1 MLDIIVKEI
10 ETLLGNFG
18 LTNYEKQILL
28 DLYLHGPSK
37 ADDLA
42 KRLDMR
48 PSRAYEALDSL
59 FGKSFIEISDSRP
72 RIYTAKHPQEGIENY
87 IQTTKSD
94 FNERMSTINNNSASL
109 LDLIEPLYLKSHS
122 DILPGE
128 LISQFSSLAEAE
140 TYTQNLIRSAKKEI
154 LIFSHVFN
162 WFDMV
167 KEDLKQAIERG
178 CEVKVLIQ
186 TASNIDTKLDGMRNI
201 GVRVKTI
208 APRSIMSRG
217 TIVDDEFLLFV
228 IWASEED
235 TEGVK
240 RRIYRPQYSTNK
252 GVVDVFAGNFN
263 YLWVKN

>member
-1 MLDIIVKEI
+1 MKEI
-10 ETLLGNFG
+10 DTLLGNFG
-18 LTNYEKQILL
+18 LTNYEKQIILN
-28 DLYLHGPSK
+28 LYLHGPSK

-48 PSRAYEALDSL
+48 PSRVYEALDSL
-59 FGKSFIEISDSRP
+59 FSKNFIEISDSRP
-72 RIYTAKHPQEGIENY
+72 RIYKAKHPQEGIEHY
-87 IQTTKSD
+87 IQTTKSE

-109 LDLIEPLYLKSHS
+109 LDLLEPMYLKSHS

-128 LISQFSSLAEAE
+128 LISQFSSLVEAEA
-140 TYTQNLIRSAKKEI
+140 YTQNLIKSAKKEI

-162 WFDMV
+162 WFDLV
-167 KEDLKQAIERG
+167 KDDLKQAIDRG
-178 CEVKVLIQ
+178 CDVKVLIQ
-186 TASNIDTKLDGMRNI
+186 TLADTDNKLGGMSDI
-201 GVRVKTI
+201 GVKVKKI
-208 APRSIMSRG
+208 PLRSIMSRG
-217 TIVDDEFLLFV
+217 TIVDGEFLLFV

-263 YLWVKN
+263 YLWEMN

>member
-1 MLDIIVKEI
+1 MKEI

-18 LTNYEKQILL
+18 LANYEKLIILN
-28 DLYLHGPSK
+28 LYLNGPSK

-48 PSRAYEALDSL
+48 PSRVYEALDSL
-59 FGKSFIEISDSRP
+59 FIKNFIEISDSRP
-72 RIYTAKHPQEGIENY
+72 RIYKARQPQEAIEHY
-87 IQTTKSD
+87 VQTAKSD
-94 FNERMSTINNNSASL
+94 FNDRISTINNNSAAL
-109 LDLIEPLYLKSHS
+109 LDLLEPLYLKSHS

-140 TYTQNLIRSAKKEI
+140 EYTQNLIRGAKKKI

-162 WFDMV
+162 WFDIV
-167 KEDLKQAIERG
+167 NEDLKAAIDRG

-186 TASNIDTKLDGMRNI
+186 TMTDIDNKLLEMREI
-201 GVRVKTI
+201 GVRVKKI
-208 APRSIMSRG
+208 PHRSIMSRG

-235 TEGVK
+235 TGGVK

-252 GVVDVFAGNFN
+252 GVVDVFSGNFN
-263 YLWVKN
+263 HLWEKN